1 MPEDQPQ
8 PPARAPTLH
17 IPRRVVPKTGVR
29 PVSDMDAVRDELARF
44 IARHRRIFVLTGAGI
59 STDSG
64 IPDYRD
70 RTGHWKR
77 TSPITH
83 QQFIGDVASR
93 ARYWQRSFAGW
104 ATIGQAQPN
113 TAHRTL
119 ARWQREGRLS
129 GLATQ
134 NVDGLHQRAGHRDVV
149 DLHGRIDRVICLV
162 CGRTIARADLQSRLA
177 SSHAGWLAHAEAA
190 PDGDAEVE
198 VIDIEN
204 YVEPTCDGC
213 GGLLKPDVVFF
224 GGAVPASRVQSSK
237 VALEQADAL
246 LVVGSSLMVYSG
258 YRFARFAAEAGKPIA
273 LLNRGVTRADDLA
286 MHRWNVDCSVLARV
300 QRAPQ

>member
-70 RTGHWKR
+70 RAGHWKR

-83 QQFIGDVASR
+83 QQFTGDVASR

-119 ARWQREGRLS
+119 ARWQRGFAVPPVPVRWRTCP
-129 GLATQ
+129 G
-134 NVDGLHQRAGHRDVV
+134 GGVV
-149 DLHGRIDRVICLV
+149 PALGPGARID
-162 CGRTIARADLQSRLA
+162 
-177 SSHAGWLAHAEAA
+177 
-190 PDGDAEVE
+190 P
-198 VIDIEN
+198 
-204 YVEPTCDGC
+204 
-213 GGLLKPDVVFF
+213 LLPP
-224 GGAVPASRVQSSK
+224 GAVGAGCPRHPSACACTPCFFVSQS
-237 VALEQADAL
+237 
-246 LVVGSSLMVYSG
+246 
-258 YRFARFAAEAGKPIA
+258 
-273 LLNRGVTRADDLA
+273 
-286 MHRWNVDCSVLARV
+286 
-300 QRAPQ
+300 